1 MNTGMNFP
9 CIDNV
14 HSSSTSTEATLLAN
28 SNLKAIHADNKL
40 TLSIIYRINIYQ
52 VPTVFQTLF

>member
-14 HSSSTSTEATLLAN
+14 HSSSTSTEAALLAN
-28 SNLKAIHADNKL
+28 SKLKAIHSDNKF
-40 TLSIIYRINIYQ
+40 TLSIVY
-52 VPTVFQTLF
+52 